1 MEPRQPADVISAEP
15 RRVPS
20 RAAWLTAM
28 VVMLAAALA
37 GAIIIAVHYR
47 DQVLVLRRQAHL
59 AQVSP
64 PVGPGRARP
73 APPTLVSEM
82 SLLPSSG
89 PLTGEVIAFTARSPA
104 TLAQV
109 IVTVRISGGRPYSRY
124 ELIGGDCAGSAADWA
139 WAAGLADARGSAV
152 LTGQVRT
159 VSLQDEYSLILGGAG
174 LQQNRPGPAV
184 HGYFGIARG
193 LSAVRDSFPPCA
205 S

>member
-1 MEPRQPADVISAEP
+1 
-15 RRVPS
+15 
-20 RAAWLTAM
+20 
-28 VVMLAAALA
+28 
-37 GAIIIAVHYR
+37 
-47 DQVLVLRRQAHL
+47 
-59 AQVSP
+59 

-82 SLLPSSG
+82 SPLPSSG

-124 ELIGGDCAGSAADWA
+124 ELVGGDCAGSAADWA
-139 WAAGLADARGSAV
+139 SAAGLAEARGSAA
-152 LTGQVRT
+152 LPGQVRP
-159 VSLQDEYSLILGGAG
+159 VSWGDESPLTPGGG
-174 LQQNRPGPAV
+174 GRQQTRPGPAV

-205 S
+205 P